1 MFLYLVV
8 LHYVLS
14 KELSIMAARK
24 GRTPQKPSDP
34 LLRELDEIREQKG
47 LSRADF
53 SKACGIQSEALS
65 RTMSGIHSP
74 TLVTLSKMCG
84 VLGVK
89 LKIVEGEPCV
99 EVPAA
104 CDTPQA

>member
-1 MFLYLVV
+1 
-8 LHYVLS
+8 
-14 KELSIMAARK
+14 MAAKK
-24 GRTPQKPSDP
+24 GRTPQKPGDP
-34 LLRELDEIREQKG
+34 LLRALDDIREKKG
-47 LSRADF
+47 LSRAEF

-65 RTMSGIHSP
+65 RTMSGMHSP

-89 LKIVEGEPCV
+89 LQIVEGEPCV

-104 CDTPQA
+104 CDAPQA